1 MKNIAVEY
9 EGKKYICMRYK
20 FKEMKKSILLTV
32 IGMTLL
38 SSCAKQ
44 VSLKDKMDTKAQ
56 ELTEMAELGTV
67 EYTITKIVKAED
79 IAWYKIGDR
88 KILFSCKAVLKAGID
103 LSEFSRQ
110 NVEINEETKSIKVT
124 LPPAKL
130 LSLNMPP
137 EETKLAYQKVSIL
150 RDDFSAEERTKLL
163 KQGEE
168 AIIADVPK
176 LGILKESEKNAS
188 DFFKAMLSQMGFS
201 TIKIEF
207 K

>member
-1 MKNIAVEY
+1 
-9 EGKKYICMRYK
+9 
-20 FKEMKKSILLTV
+20 MKKSILLAV

-44 VSLKDKMDTKAQ
+44 VSLKEKMDTKAQ

-103 LSEFSRQ
+103 LSEFSSQ
-110 NVEINEETKSIKVT
+110 NVEIDEETKSIKVT

-150 RDDFSAEERTKLL
+150 RDDFSAEERAKLL

-168 AIIADVPK
+168 AIIAEVPK

>member
-176 LGILKESEKNAS
+176 LGILEESEKNAA